1 MTPPLPETETPW
13 TEAPGTS
20 GQRRKTMRMTSMIAV
35 IAVILSHGGATYAQ
49 SAGCLAYEPQ
59 TVTLTGS
66 VQRVMAYGPPNFGEN
81 PRTDAKEPYL
91 ALTLPTPVC
100 VQGDPA
106 QDDPEADVRVLQIA
120 FVSIPFDRTI
130 AGSKVRI
137 TGTLMHQMTGHHHTR
152 VLILPTRIEKLAAV
166 LEFSAPADRAAPVR
180 VAEGVDLDEGP
191 APASTLGPP
200 ASAVAPMPQAPA
212 QAAPDLGF
220 APPIAAQRAPALP
233 TPGLRSAVPAAQA
246 RATAYAETYLAQ
258 WSAPNDQALAAM
270 ARSYAATVDFYGK
283 PVPRAALLAQKRA
296 YALRWPARSYIA
308 RPGSVVASCGADGNV
323 CTVTGLVEWDC
334 RSTERNAHAAGVA
347 EFTITVVWGADGPGI
362 VAESG
367 AVLAR
372 TPSR

>member
-1 MTPPLPETETPW
+1 M
-13 TEAPGTS
+13 
-20 GQRRKTMRMTSMIAV
+20 
-35 IAVILSHGGATYAQ
+35 
-49 SAGCLAYEPQ
+49 
-59 TVTLTGS
+59 TLTGS
-66 VQRVMAYGPPNFGEN
+66 VQRVVAYGPPGFGED
-81 PRTDAKEPYL
+81 PRTDAKESYL
-91 ALTLPTPVC
+91 SLTLPTPVC
-100 VQGDPA
+100 VRGDPA
-106 QDDPEADVRVLQIA
+106 QDDPEPDVRALQIA

-166 LEFSAPADRAAPVR
+166 LELSAPVDRAAPVR
-180 VAEGVDLDEGP
+180 VAEGVNLDEGP
-191 APASTLGPP
+191 APASTLAPP
-200 ASAVAPMPQAPA
+200 DSAVAPMSQVPA

-220 APPIAAQRAPALP
+220 APPAAAQRPLP
-233 TPGLRSAVPAAQA
+233 TLGPRLAVSAAQA
-246 RATAYAETYLAQ
+246 RAIAYAETYLAQ

-308 RPGSVVASCGADGNV
+308 RPGSVIASCRADGSV
-323 CTVTGLVEWDC
+323 CTVAGLVEWDC

-347 EFTITVVWGADGPGI
+347 EFTITVAWSGDGPGI